1 MSDGIKE
8 YMFLVITIDNDN
20 NNNNNQTQWSNCQ
33 NWDNNATY
41 SSSNITQLTFQGK
54 DTRLASILDGCNVTG

>member
-20 NNNNNQTQWSNCQ
+20 NNNNETQWSDFQ
-33 NWDNNATY
+33 NWDDNATF

-54 DTRLASILDGCNVTG
+54 DTRLASILDGNNITG

>member
-20 NNNNNQTQWSNCQ
+20 NSNNQTQWSDFQ
-33 NWDNNATY
+33 NWDDNATF

-54 DTRLASILDGCNVTG
+54 DTRLASILDGTNITG

>member
-20 NNNNNQTQWSNCQ
+20 NSNNQTQWSDFQ
-33 NWDNNATY
+33 NWDDNDTF
-41 SSSNITQLTFQGK
+41 SSSNITQLAFQGK
-54 DTRLASILDGCNVTG
+54 DTRLASILDGSNITG

>member
-20 NNNNNQTQWSNCQ
+20 NSNNQTQWSDFQ
-33 NWDNNATY
+33 NWDDNDTF

-54 DTRLASILDGCNVTG
+54 DTRLASILDGSNITG